1 MALLPYALQPGRFLR
16 RTALRRGL
24 GGTNIFWSS
33 VAGLL
38 LGQGSFVRSQAIRR
52 GLIGGSRAWQLL
64 AGLMILKEAAS
75 SAGKHPENLGKA
87 KVGVGSFLRLSTEKP
102 LTKKQQK
109 AAGVTK
115 ASVKAQ
121 ASADVAAAWAKKA
134 AASPNP
140 KRKVLRRA
148 EKTAAMAAADRR
160 AADKKAPKRAS

>member
-1 MALLPYALQPGRFLR
+1 MALLPYALQPSRFLR

-24 GGTNIFWSS
+24 GGTSIFWSS
-33 VAGLL
+33 VAGIL

-52 GLIGGSRAWQLL
+52 GIIGGSRPWQVL

-75 SAGKHPENLGKA
+75 SAGRRPENLGKV
-87 KVGVGSFLRLSTEKP
+87 KVGVGSFVRVATEKP
-102 LTKKQQK
+102 MTKQQQK

-115 ASVKAQ
+115 ADIKAQ
-121 ASADVAAAWAKKA
+121 ASADVASAWASKV

-140 KRKVLRRA
+140 RRKVVRRA

-160 AADKKAPKRAS
+160 AAAMKAPERAS